1 MDKFDLK
8 KYLAESK
15 LFEEMSFD
23 DDIENKTNKNDFAF
37 WYRSGARGKAQALK
51 AKDLLTKNGIDAD
64 YSKGPFYIDFSN
76 AGVEERVIQQMLRD
90 ANLDRFVILRDD
102 KDLAEGKLLKE
113 NAPGYDSRKFGEA
126 LPTLES
132 VKAAHEAKEDDKKEI
147 KEEAD
152 PIKAEMKMHLKQY
165 RDGMI
170 DGDDLANAFEEIIY
184 GSVTP
189 PGYNTRYGR

>member
-1 MDKFDLK
+1 
-8 KYLAESK
+8 
-15 LFEEMSFD
+15 
-23 DDIENKTNKNDFAF
+23 
-37 WYRSGARGKAQALK
+37 
-51 AKDLLTKNGIDAD
+51 
-64 YSKGPFYIDFSN
+64 
-76 AGVEERVIQQMLRD
+76 MLRD

-126 LPTLES
+126 LPILES

-147 KEEAD
+147 KEEPD
-152 PIKAEMKMHLKQY
+152 PIQAEMKMHLKQY
-165 RDGMI
+165 RDGNI

>member
-1 MDKFDLK
+1 MDNFNYRKFVYDQ
-8 KYLAESK
+8 S
-15 LFEEMSFD
+15 
-23 DDIENKTNKNDFAF
+23 
-37 WYRSGARGKAQALK
+37 
-51 AKDLLTKNGIDAD
+51 LTKDEDTKQTLN
-64 YSKGPFYIDFSN
+64 
-76 AGVEERVIQQMLRD
+76 
-90 ANLDRFVILRDD
+90 
-102 KDLAEGKLLKE
+102 E
-113 NAPGYDSRKFGEA
+113 NAPGYDNRKFGEA

-147 KEEAD
+147 KEEPD
-152 PIKAEMKMHLKQY
+152 PIQAEMKMHLKQY

>member
-1 MDKFDLK
+1 MDNFNYKKFVYDQ
-8 KYLAESK
+8 S
-15 LFEEMSFD
+15 
-23 DDIENKTNKNDFAF
+23 
-37 WYRSGARGKAQALK
+37 
-51 AKDLLTKNGIDAD
+51 LTKDEDTKQTLN
-64 YSKGPFYIDFSN
+64 
-76 AGVEERVIQQMLRD
+76 
-90 ANLDRFVILRDD
+90 
-102 KDLAEGKLLKE
+102 E
-113 NAPGYDSRKFGEA
+113 NAPGYDTRKFGEA

-147 KEEAD
+147 KEEPD
-152 PIKAEMKMHLKQY
+152 PIQAEMKMHLKQY

>member
-1 MDKFDLK
+1 MDNFNLK
-8 KYLAESK
+8 KFLGEKS
-15 LFEEMSFD
+15 
-23 DDIENKTNKNDFAF
+23 
-37 WYRSGARGKAQALK
+37 
-51 AKDLLTKNGIDAD
+51 LLN
-64 YSKGPFYIDFSN
+64 
-76 AGVEERVIQQMLRD
+76 
-90 ANLDRFVILRDD
+90 
-102 KDLAEGKLLKE
+102 E
-113 NAPGYDSRKFGEA
+113 NAPGYDTRKFGES

-147 KEEAD
+147 KEEPD
-152 PIKAEMKMHLKQY
+152 PIQAEMKMHLKQY

>member
-1 MDKFDLK
+1 MDNFNLK
-8 KYLAESK
+8 KFLGEKS
-15 LFEEMSFD
+15 
-23 DDIENKTNKNDFAF
+23 
-37 WYRSGARGKAQALK
+37 
-51 AKDLLTKNGIDAD
+51 LLN
-64 YSKGPFYIDFSN
+64 
-76 AGVEERVIQQMLRD
+76 
-90 ANLDRFVILRDD
+90 
-102 KDLAEGKLLKE
+102 E
-113 NAPGYDSRKFGEA
+113 NAPGYDTRKFGEA

-170 DGDDLANAFEEIIY
+170 DGDDLAQAFEEIIY

>member
-1 MDKFDLK
+1 MDNFNLK
-8 KYLAESK
+8 KFLGEKS
-15 LFEEMSFD
+15 
-23 DDIENKTNKNDFAF
+23 
-37 WYRSGARGKAQALK
+37 
-51 AKDLLTKNGIDAD
+51 LLN
-64 YSKGPFYIDFSN
+64 
-76 AGVEERVIQQMLRD
+76 
-90 ANLDRFVILRDD
+90 
-102 KDLAEGKLLKE
+102 E

-132 VKAAHEAKEDDKKEI
+132 VKAAHEAKGEGYKEYEDGVEKEKLAKAGDL

-152 PIKAEMKMHLKQY
+152 PIEAELKMHLKQY

>member
-1 MDKFDLK
+1 MDNFNLK
-8 KYLAESK
+8 KFLGEKS
-15 LFEEMSFD
+15 
-23 DDIENKTNKNDFAF
+23 
-37 WYRSGARGKAQALK
+37 
-51 AKDLLTKNGIDAD
+51 LLN
-64 YSKGPFYIDFSN
+64 
-76 AGVEERVIQQMLRD
+76 
-90 ANLDRFVILRDD
+90 
-102 KDLAEGKLLKE
+102 E